1 MQNAGASHPAC
12 LHHIFHTESLTT
24 TAATMRVLSPRR
36 TPSAPRAFL
45 FSSYG
50 KATSTPHLPP
60 MPHTVPP
67 RTHRLWQSNLDTLT
81 SQLGLQLAS
90 ARALVRTHP
99 ALLSSDPQGL
109 LGACARLKE
118 AAGGADA
125 PLLQAL
131 DGLPAVQLYACLRY
145 GPQQLQHLEYLAEMD
160 EEMQAEAAVAATAS
174 AGARSVEEEATRP
187 SWKQLSSPYSC
198 KVMVPREAFAAAHP
212 GFAGWLLKRRSREH
226 REQRRLER

>member
-1 MQNAGASHPAC
+1 MRLILTTLPAC
-12 LHHIFHTESLTT
+12 LLT
-24 TAATMRVLSPRR
+24 
-36 TPSAPRAFL
+36 
-45 FSSYG
+45 
-50 KATSTPHLPP
+50 PP
-60 MPHTVPP
+60 PL
-67 RTHRLWQSNLDTLT
+67 RLWQSNLDTLT

-145 GPQQLQHLEYLAEMD
+145 GPQQLQHLEYLAEVD
-160 EEMQAEAAVAATAS
+160 EEMQAEATAAE
-174 AGARSVEEEATRP
+174 AGSGEEVLRP
-187 SWKQLSSPYSC
+187 SRKLLSSPYSC
-198 KVMVPREAFAAAHP
+198 KVLAPREAFAAAHP

>member
-1 MQNAGASHPAC
+1 MRLILTTLPAC
-12 LHHIFHTESLTT
+12 LLTPPPLRLWQSNLDTPRSHH
-24 TAATMRVLSPRR
+24 V
-36 TPSAPRAFL
+36 
-45 FSSYG
+45 
-50 KATSTPHLPP
+50 PHP
-60 MPHTVPP
+60 VPP
-67 RTHRLWQSNLDTLT
+67 PPHTHRLWQSNLDTLT

-90 ARALVRTHP
+90 ARALVRAHP

-131 DGLPAVQLYACLRY
+131 DGLPAVQLYTCLRY
-145 GPQQLQHLEYLAEMD
+145 GPQQLQHLEYLAEVD
-160 EEMQAEAAVAATAS
+160 EEMQAEAAVAAA
-174 AGARSVEEEATRP
+174 AGVGSGEEVVHP
-187 SWKQLSSPYSC
+187 SRKQLSSPYSC
-198 KVMVPREAFAAAHP
+198 KVMVSREAFTAAHP